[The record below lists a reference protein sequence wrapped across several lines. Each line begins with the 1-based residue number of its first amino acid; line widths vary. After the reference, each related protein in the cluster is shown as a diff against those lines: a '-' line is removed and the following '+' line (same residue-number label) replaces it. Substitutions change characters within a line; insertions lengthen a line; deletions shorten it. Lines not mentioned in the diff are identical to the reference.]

1 VSDAGWRPSV
11 FISMD
16 SAQGYI
22 VNLPRPLTRRDD
34 AGLPIT
40 GTAPN
45 PRHIRAWTLGYSKGS
60 GASAPRKTAVQ
71 LRPVAC
77 LRERALRLRGRAEA
91 ELDAA
96 RTRSENQRSHQ
107 RFQRAKGEPKALDI

>member
-1 VSDAGWRPSV
+1 MPVLLIA
-11 FISMD
+11 
-16 SAQGYI
+16 
-22 VNLPRPLTRRDD
+22 
-34 AGLPIT
+34 

-45 PRHIRAWTLGYSKGS
+45 PGHDRAWTLGYSKGS

-91 ELDAA
+91 ELVA
-96 RTRSENQRSHQ
+96 RTRSEINEATK
-107 RFQRAKGEPKALDI
+107 RFQWAKGEPKALDIRAAQAVGEAIACIKQILSE